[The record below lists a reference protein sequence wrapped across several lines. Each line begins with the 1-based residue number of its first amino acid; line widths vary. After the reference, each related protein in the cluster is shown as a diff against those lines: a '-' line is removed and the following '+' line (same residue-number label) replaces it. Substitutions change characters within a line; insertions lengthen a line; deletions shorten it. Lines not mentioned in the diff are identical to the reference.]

1 MKIIVHINNNIT
13 RPVHFMKCPITVTP
27 AKKPAY
33 QRLIE
38 IARSIKTQQT
48 FHRSI
53 YDRVKRSKIVGG
65 N

>member
-1 MKIIVHINNNIT
+1 
-13 RPVHFMKCPITVTP
+13 MKCPITVTP

-38 IARSIKTQQT
+38 IAQSIKTQQT